1 MNFVCPKCERALR
14 NPNQWHNCVKV
25 NIGDL
30 FKNKAEE
37 LEFVFDRLLA
47 EIIEWENIAVSATQ
61 NCIVFVHK
69 QTFLIVR
76 PMKTQLDL
84 KFYSDR
90 EQNEFP
96 IIKSIAYSGKFE
108 NHIRVSNL
116 SDLTNDVYIFIKKSY
131 KLL

>member
-1 MNFVCPKCERALR
+1 MSWTCPKCERELR
-14 NPNQWHNCVKV
+14 NPKQWHNCVKV

-30 FKNKAEE
+30 FKNKSAE

-61 NCIVFVHK
+61 NCIVFVHN

-76 PMKTQLDL
+76 PMKTQLDF
-84 KFYSDR
+84 KFYSDK

-116 SDLTNDVYIFIKKSY
+116 GELTNEVYSFIKKSY

>member
-1 MNFVCPKCERALR
+1 MPWICPKCERELR

-30 FKNKAEE
+30 FKNRATE

-47 EIIEWENIAVSATQ
+47 EILEWENIAVSATQ
-61 NCIVFVHK
+61 NCIVFVHN

-84 KFYSDR
+84 KFYSDS

-96 IIKSIAYSGKFE
+96 IIKSIAYSGRFQH
-108 NHIRVSNL
+108 HIRISTL
-116 SDLTNDVYIFIKKSY
+116 DDLTKEVYSFIKKSY
-131 KLL
+131 RLL